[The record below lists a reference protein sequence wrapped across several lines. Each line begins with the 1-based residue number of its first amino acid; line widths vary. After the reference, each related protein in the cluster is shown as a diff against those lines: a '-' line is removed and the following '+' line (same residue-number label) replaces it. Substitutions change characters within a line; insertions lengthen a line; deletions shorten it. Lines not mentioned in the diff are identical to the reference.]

1 MTAMGNVLQYRPPKA
16 REETTAIMGMV
27 IFLASWAML
36 FAALFFA
43 YAFIRA
49 KATAWPPEGV
59 EALSWRLPAINT
71 AILAL
76 SSALIHWGVR
86 AMRRGS
92 LRALAPAL
100 LGAVLL
106 GALFLALQTY
116 LWLSLNASGLRPS
129 TGGPYTSVFYGLTWL
144 HAVHVAVG
152 LVGMAVVARR
162 AFAGEFS
169 AARYLP
175 VRLWGMYWH
184 FVGVVWVLMFVSIFL
199 M

>member
-1 MTAMGNVLQYRPPKA
+1 MDAMGNVLRYRPPRA
-16 REETTAIMGMV
+16 REETTALMGMV

-43 YAFIRA
+43 YAFIRT
-49 KATAWPPEGV
+49 KAAAWPPEGMP
-59 EALSWRLPAINT
+59 ALPRMLPAANT
-71 AILAL
+71 AILAF
-76 SSALIHWGVR
+76 SSLLIHWGVR
-86 AMRRGS
+86 SMKEGQ
-92 LRALAPAL
+92 RALGPAL
-100 LGAVLL
+100 SGAVLL

-116 LWLSLNASGLRPS
+116 LWLSLNANGLGPS

-152 LVGMAVVARR
+152 LVGLAVVARR